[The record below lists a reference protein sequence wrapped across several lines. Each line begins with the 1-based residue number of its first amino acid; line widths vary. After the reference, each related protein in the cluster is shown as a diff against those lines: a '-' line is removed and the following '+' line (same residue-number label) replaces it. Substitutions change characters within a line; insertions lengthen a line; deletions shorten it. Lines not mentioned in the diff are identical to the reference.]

1 MTPDREG
8 AVAVERDTE
17 DRISALPSNVIDG
30 ILSLLPV
37 HDTEDRISALPR
49 NVIDGILSLL
59 PVHDAARTSILSKNW
74 RYIWPMLPN
83 LVLDNHFCNK
93 LALKSQSVL
102 KETVDEILLEH
113 VGDIVKFVL
122 DMSGTHLTSYA
133 DIDRLVRFV
142 TRNYADIDR
151 WMRFVTRKNVKE
163 LILDMPDNST
173 YKLPSHVFNCPTL
186 SYLELRNSLFKPP
199 NSFLG
204 FQNLINLCLNKVT
217 FVSSPDFPVINAP
230 FLVKLTLT
238 HCNGTQN
245 LNIVVSSQLKY
256 LSVRESHYN
265 LDLNRFMTCKKL
277 TCLNLAV
284 ESPISADERST
295 HEQFIFSLSTL
306 EVLTLAS
313 HFLELLSA
321 GAVPNGLPITLN
333 CLWHLM
339 LGVNF
344 SKLGQTSYTLE
355 LIKNSPNLR
364 KLEIWD
370 NTTSDPAKAVMKYL
384 DTPACLDRTLNKLR
398 DVSIHYFKRSK
409 TVLSFVKL
417 LFAHAPSLLRMSI
430 KPTKAPSS
438 KEELNIAIELMRLPR
453 VSPKADLCYHPVE

>member
-1 MTPDREG
+1 MTPGTPFCLLPFLFSSFWIINFKPQTIQLLILYREG
-8 AVAVERDTE
+8 AVAVE
-17 DRISALPSNVIDG
+17 G
-30 ILSLLPV
+30 
-37 HDTEDRISALPR
+37 DTEDRISALPR

-74 RYIWPMLPN
+74 RYIWAMLPN

-113 VGDIVKFVL
+113 LGYIVKFVL
-122 DMSGTHLTSYA
+122 DMSGTHLTSSA
-133 DIDRLVRFV
+133 H
-142 TRNYADIDR
+142 IDR
-151 WMRFVTRKNVKE
+151 WMRFVTRNNVKE

-186 SYLELRNSLFKPP
+186 SYLELCNSLFKPP

-204 FQNLINLCLNKVT
+204 FQNLINLYLNKVT
-217 FVSSPDFPVINAP
+217 FVSTPDFPVINAP
-230 FLVKLTLT
+230 LLVKLTLT

-245 LNIVVSSQLKY
+245 LNIVVSSRLKY

-277 TCLNLAV
+277 TCLYLAV
-284 ESPISADERST
+284 ESPIPADKRST
-295 HEQFIFSLSTL
+295 HEKIIFSLSTL

-333 CLWHLM
+333 CLWHLR

-398 DVSIHYFKRSK
+398 DVSVHHFRRSK

-430 KPTKAPSS
+430 MPTKASDS
-438 KEELNIAIELMRLPR
+438 KEELNIATELMRLPR
-453 VSPKADLCYHPVE
+453 VSPKAELCYHPIE